1 MSAGGRTVTR
11 RGTRGRSGSTARTT
25 PRRARGPSRPNWSKP
40 SATNRFGYN
49 RHKSL
54 YLIRYGPGFGRGF
67 FAFWGLTHRAR
78 SCNTHGMA
86 RRNEGQIVVRLPNA
100 MLDEIAHRAAEED
113 RSKSQIVRMAIA
125 SYLSEAA

>member
-1 MSAGGRTVTR
+1 MAPASAG
-11 RGTRGRSGSTARTT
+11 A
-25 PRRARGPSRPNWSKP
+25 
-40 SATNRFGYN
+40 
-49 RHKSL
+49 L
-54 YLIRYGPGFGRGF
+54 

-78 SCNTHGMA
+78 SCNTRGMA

>member
-1 MSAGGRTVTR
+1 MVAQSPGVGRRDVPAALRRSRQGVSVARTARAGRNRLRLIPDPIYPPASAG
-11 RGTRGRSGSTARTT
+11 A
-25 PRRARGPSRPNWSKP
+25 
-40 SATNRFGYN
+40 
-49 RHKSL
+49 
-54 YLIRYGPGFGRGF
+54 F